1 MSLSLANFLVRV
13 PAQRHLHW
21 LWRQRRV
28 LTLWGLSGG
37 GGPSE
42 CAQSSPGPKAHV
54 PGGWGSK
61 QQRQERT
68 FYVLSDGS
76 TAKSAL
82 PCAVARAPPRV
93 RVVPAVH
100 AMWCTC
106 GAHAVH
112 RRCLH
117 TGGAQAVYMRRCTC
131 ITHASFTSG
140 SSVQHC
146 VASCSS
152 GWGSTRA
159 SRRRVARPR
168 PGTRA
173 ASVGTRRGGRPH
185 ILRRLAVRSQS
196 GLTGLDAPR
205 GG

>member
-37 GGPSE
+37 GVPSE

-106 GAHAVH
+106 GVH
-112 RRCLH
+112 MRC

-131 ITHASFTSG
+131 IAHGIVHLGIERATLRGELQQRLGQHASVTP
-140 SSVQHC
+140 
-146 VASCSS
+146 SS
-152 GWGSTRA
+152 GKTSPWHTRSI
-159 SRRRVARPR
+159 SRYSSWRS
-168 PGTRA
+168 A
-173 ASVGTRRGGRPH
+173 AYTSP
-185 ILRRLAVRSQS
+185 
-196 GLTGLDAPR
+196 PR
-205 GG
+205 GPQPVGFDGT